1 MLGAAM
7 VDAHSYTSA
16 TQCEET
22 GGSGLKSAAPNAGHS
37 QPRPE
42 FSERFRSSG
51 CQLRRRLATLGV
63 RWRTGYLEPNSC
75 GSVQLP
81 SQLRGLTR
89 AWPRMAAA
97 VERCLTHGESEVTV
111 TDLFVVRLLG
121 IADRISKNRR
131 LVIRAAL

>member
-1 MLGAAM
+1 MGAAM
-7 VDAHSYTSA
+7 VAAQSYTL
-16 TQCEET
+16 TRQCEET
-22 GGSGLKSAAPNAGHS
+22 DGSGLESAAPNAGRW
-37 QPRPE
+37 QPWPE
-42 FSERFRSSG
+42 LSERFRSSG
-51 CQLRRRLATLGV
+51 CQLRRRLATLGA
-63 RWRTGYLEPNSC
+63 RWPPGYLEPKSC
-75 GSVQLP
+75 CSVQLP